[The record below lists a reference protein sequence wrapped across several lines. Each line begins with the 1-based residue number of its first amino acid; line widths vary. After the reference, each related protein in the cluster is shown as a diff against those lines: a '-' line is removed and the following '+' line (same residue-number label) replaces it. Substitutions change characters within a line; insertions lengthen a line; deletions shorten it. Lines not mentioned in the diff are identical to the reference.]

1 MMTWEIMIGAQLI
14 SILASAGVVISFM
27 LKKEPLDVVEVES
40 IPVMEGTLTHG
51 TVQEKC
57 L

>member
-27 LKKEPLDVVEVES
+27 LKKEPLNVVEVES

-51 TVQEKC
+51 TV
-57 L
+57 

>member
-27 LKKEPLDVVEVES
+27 LKKEPLDVPGPQRHPRRRWS
-40 IPVMEGTLTHG
+40 
-51 TVQEKC
+51 
-57 L
+57 

>member
-27 LKKEPLDVVEVES
+27 LKERT
-40 IPVMEGTLTHG
+40 IRCG
-51 TVQEKC
+51 
-57 L
+57 